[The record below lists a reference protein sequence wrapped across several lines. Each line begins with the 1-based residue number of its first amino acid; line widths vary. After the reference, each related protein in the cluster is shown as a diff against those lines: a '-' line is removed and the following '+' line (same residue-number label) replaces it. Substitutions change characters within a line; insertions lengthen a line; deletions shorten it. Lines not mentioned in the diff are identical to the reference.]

1 MTRAN
6 DKILRPRFVEDKH
19 LRYLDT
25 LRGSGAT
32 NMFGAA
38 SYLSEMFPNLTR
50 LQARK
55 ILLYW
60 METFGQDS
68 R

>member
-6 DKILRPRFVEDKH
+6 EKIQRPCFVEDKH
-19 LRYLDT
+19 LQYLDA

-38 SYLSEMFPNLTR
+38 PYLTEMFPSLTS

-60 METFGQDS
+60 METFGQDG

>member
-1 MTRAN
+1 MTRTN
-6 DKILRPRFVEDKH
+6 DKTERPCFVEDKH
-19 LRYLDT
+19 LQYLDV

-38 SYLSEMFPNLTR
+38 SYLTEMFPNLTR

-55 ILLYW
+55 SLLYW